1 MFLKILNDRLLLLL
15 LFQTDKPAVP
25 VAVHMEKQAL
35 KRAREAFLSGRTRPI
50 EFRLQQLHE
59 LQRMV
64 TEKENEICTALKQ
77 DINRVSGNP
86 AHCCMQYR
94 NIYFK
99 PLIKCVE
106 NVIFL
111 REVV

>member
-1 MFLKILNDRLLLLL
+1 MTATFII
-15 LFQTDKPAVP
+15 VP
-25 VAVHMEKQAL
+25 NRQACCPQAVHMEKQAL

-86 AHCCMQYR
+86 VHCCMQYR

-99 PLIKCVE
+99 PQQSNKVCGECDVPQGSCLV
-106 NVIFL
+106 
-111 REVV
+111 